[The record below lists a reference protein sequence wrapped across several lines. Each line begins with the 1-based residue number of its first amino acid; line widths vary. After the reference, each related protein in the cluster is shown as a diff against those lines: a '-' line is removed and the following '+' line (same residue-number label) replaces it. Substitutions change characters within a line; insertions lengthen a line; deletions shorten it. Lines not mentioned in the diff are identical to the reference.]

1 MLAPACAACYSAD
14 MTSLIRTL
22 VDALYARPYHLLTLA
37 AIFWACNAI
46 AGQMARG
53 EITAR
58 QHVLIRWIFGA
69 GFMWA
74 IYGREVIAYWHA
86 ARSAIWRIIVMSIA
100 GFTAFNLL
108 FYLASFNTSGV
119 NVGIL
124 QGSVPVFVIL
134 FGLILH
140 RTLITPLQTLGVLGT
155 MLGVAV
161 VATQGTPWLA
171 LEIDFN
177 DGDLIMLAACAS
189 YAFYAILLKHRPDM
203 PGAVLFTLM
212 SGIALVTSVP
222 PVLIEMALADETYA
236 APTLFGVLLT
246 LFVAV
251 FPGILAQQFFLR
263 GVDLIGPQRAGI
275 FTNLVPVFASA
286 LAVMILG
293 QVFALY
299 HALALVLVLGGIWLA
314 QRSI

>member
-1 MLAPACAACYSAD
+1 
-14 MTSLIRTL
+14 
-22 VDALYARPYHLLTLA
+22 V
-37 AIFWACNAI
+37 
-46 AGQMARG
+46 
-53 EITAR
+53 
-58 QHVLIRWIFGA
+58 RWVFGA
-69 GFMWA
+69 GIMWA
-74 IYGREVIAYWHA
+74 IYGRDVLLHWET
-86 ARSAIWRIIVMSIA
+86 ARADLGRIIAMSIA
-100 GFTAFNLL
+100 GFSAFNLL
-108 FYLASFNTSGV
+108 FYMASFQTTGV

-124 QGSVPVFVIL
+124 QGSVPVFVLL
-134 FGLILH
+134 FGLLLH
-140 RTLITPLQTLGVLGT
+140 GTWINSLQTIGVAATILGVTL
-155 MLGVAV
+155 

-171 LEIDFN
+171 LEIEFN
-177 DGDLIMLAACAS
+177 HGDLIMLAACAS

-212 SGIALVTSVP
+212 SGIALLTSIP
-222 PVLIEMALADETYA
+222 PVLIEIALTDESYA

-286 LAVMILG
+286 LAVLILG

-299 HALALVLVLGGIWLA
+299 HAIAMALVLGGIWLA
-314 QRSI
+314 QRTRA

>member
-1 MLAPACAACYSAD
+1 MAN
-14 MTSLIRTL
+14 LIKPL
-22 VDALYARPYHLLTLA
+22 VEGLYARPYHLLTLA

-46 AGQMARG
+46 AGQLARG
-53 EITAR
+53 EITAM

-69 GFMWA
+69 GIMWA
-74 IYGREVIAYWHA
+74 IYGREVIAHWQV
-86 ARSAIWRIIVMSIA
+86 ARPAIWRIILMSIA

-134 FGLILH
+134 FGLVLH
-140 RTLITPLQTLGVLGT
+140 RTLITPLQTIGVVGTILGV
-155 MLGVAV
+155 VV

-177 DGDLIMLAACAS
+177 HGDLIMLAACAS

-212 SGIALVTSVP
+212 SGMALVTSIP
-222 PVLIEMALADETYA
+222 PVLIEAAFADETYA
-236 APTLFGVLLT
+236 APSWFGVLLT

-275 FTNLVPVFASA
+275 FTNLVPVFASG
-286 LAVMILG
+286 LAVMVLG

-299 HALALVLVLGGIWLA
+299 HAAALILVLGGIWLA
-314 QRSI
+314 QRSQR

>member
-1 MLAPACAACYSAD
+1 MH
-14 MTSLIRTL
+14 TL
-22 VDALYARPYHLLTLA
+22 FRQTADALYARPYHLLTLA

-46 AGQMARG
+46 AGQLARG
-53 EITAR
+53 EITAM
-58 QHVLIRWIFGA
+58 QHVALRWAFGA
-69 GFMWA
+69 SIMWA
-74 IYGREVIAYWHA
+74 VYGREVLRLWAT
-86 ARSAIWRIIVMSIA
+86 ARPRFWRIAAMSIA
-100 GFTAFNLL
+100 GFSGFNLL
-108 FYLASFNTSGV
+108 FYLASFRTSGV

-134 FGLILH
+134 FGLFLH
-140 RTLITPLQTLGVLGT
+140 RTWITPLQTLGVAGT
-155 MLGVAV
+155 LIGVAV

-171 LEIDFN
+171 LEITFN

-189 YAFYAILLKHRPDM
+189 YGFYAILLKNRPDL

-212 SGIALVTSVP
+212 SVV
-222 PVLIEMALADETYA
+222 ALATSIPLAVAEGLLSDDAYA
-236 APTLFGVLLT
+236 MPSLFGIVLT
-246 LFVAV
+246 FFVAV

-286 LAVMILG
+286 LAVLILD
-293 QVFALY
+293 QVFAGY

-314 QRSI
+314 QRDSRPMARAKG

>member
-1 MLAPACAACYSAD
+1 MPQIATRA
-14 MTSLIRTL
+14 

-46 AGQMARG
+46 AGQLARG
-53 EITAR
+53 EITPM
-58 QHVLIRWIFGA
+58 QHVLIRWMFGA
-69 GFMWA
+69 GIMWA
-74 IYGREVIAYWHA
+74 IYGREVLRHWQIA
-86 ARSAIWRIIVMSIA
+86 RPAIWRIIAMSIA
-100 GFTAFNLL
+100 GFSAFNLL
-108 FYLASFNTSGV
+108 FYMASFRTSGV

-124 QGSVPVFVIL
+124 QGSVPVFVLL
-134 FGLILH
+134 FGLLMHGTWIN
-140 RTLITPLQTLGVLGT
+140 TLQTIGVAATLLGVTL
-155 MLGVAV
+155 

-177 DGDLIMLAACAS
+177 HGDLIMLAACAS
-189 YAFYAILLKHRPDM
+189 YAFYAILLKNRPDM

-212 SGIALVTSVP
+212 SGIALITSIP
-222 PVLIEMALADETYA
+222 PALVEFAVADDGYA
-236 APTLFGVLLT
+236 APTAFGVLLT

-286 LAVMILG
+286 LAVLILG

-299 HALALVLVLGGIWLA
+299 HAVAMVLVLGGIWLA
-314 QRSI
+314 QRTGA